1 MENSV
6 RLLSKEQ
13 VAAAFEVSI
22 KTIDRYVQ
30 KKWLTPIKE
39 GKFIRFHESHVL
51 AVKEDLKSK
60 K

>member
-39 GKFIRFHESHVL
+39 GKFIRFHESQVV